1 MYKIISYSKASA
13 GIKEFVADAYEDL
26 SKILDC
32 EMGSTCL
39 VVNNSKRYV
48 RNGNKEW
55 KEWVGSNGSEGQ
67 SGKVLEISTAEEMD
81 KILENA
87 TPDDIGRGYLYV
99 GETTENYESYYVY
112 IIREEEE

>member
-1 MYKIISYSKASA
+1 MYKIINYSKASA

-39 VVNNSKRYV
+39 VVDDSKMYV
-48 RNGNKEW
+48 RNGKKEW
-55 KEWVGSNGSEGQ
+55 KEWVTSNNSEGQ
-67 SGKVLEISTAEEMD
+67 SGKVLEISTPEEMD
-81 KILENA
+81 VILENA